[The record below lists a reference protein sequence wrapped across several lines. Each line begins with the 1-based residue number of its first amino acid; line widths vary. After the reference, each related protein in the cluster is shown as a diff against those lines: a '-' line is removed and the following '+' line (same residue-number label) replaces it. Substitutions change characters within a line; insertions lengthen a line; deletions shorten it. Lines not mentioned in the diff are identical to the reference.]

1 MSSHLPTDIDAEFFI
16 DGAYT
21 NTYSSIDLGARIR
34 GNDSIRITRGLVDQ
48 QSAFSSTSCSFTLNM
63 TDGLFSTKNPYSPLY
78 GKFGRNVRARLGVKT
93 SSTWDEYLRMPDF
106 DINTPT
112 TGNIMYTVDKNTL
125 DVVGDIDIRFEIT
138 PDYTRYRRQNIA
150 SKWNIT
156 GNQRLWM
163 VETREDGTMALA
175 TSPDGTLTNALTN
188 VSTVII
194 AENST
199 RVAYRVTLDVNDGA
213 GNRVYRWY
221 TSDSISGTWTQVA
234 TTTTAGV
241 TTILGGTAN
250 VEVGSAN
257 GGQGPFTPASR
268 QFAGKIHAFELRDG
282 INGTLVADFKPS
294 GRGVGQVS
302 WTDTC
307 ATPNVWLYTG
317 SNIRLGSDRIRFTG
331 ELSALPQDWD
341 LTGTDRWVNVTA
353 QHASARYSSSRGVLG
368 SAIYRNYRNY
378 PLLYGYWTCED
389 QAGATSAGNAVTSG
403 SAGDITSCVFGSTS
417 GLDGT
422 SGALTLSSAPDVSAA
437 KFRASIP
444 SVSSGASTVLF
455 YFKMDSLPATDQTL
469 VTFGNYQG
477 TTHHWRITISN
488 IAYSFKSYGYDG
500 TLLYDSGGFALVT
513 ASPQDQWIGMQLSL
527 AQEGANVR
535 FQSSWHAVGSS
546 TFYTHTV
553 GGTTYAG
560 TLGKGFLDATF
571 ATPDSTFAG
580 MQIAHVIIS
589 GNSDLNLVSSRFRDA
604 SKGYS
609 GETAGNRMKR
619 VCLVEEGIPFD
630 WHGDL
635 DNTLPCGSQGTGT
648 VNDIMVAAAG
658 VDGGLLGDGRDT
670 HGYRYATRRYLGNR
684 KALSLSYDAE
694 QLAATPKPVLDDR
707 YTVNDFTAN
716 RPSGSFARYVAD
728 DGRPLNVS
736 NPDDTPAGVGRYER
750 SGSFSAASDSQL
762 AVLAQAQVAIGTW
775 DEFRIPGIAVGLHRS
790 QIYGTATSL
799 QSVVAADFGTPVT
812 LTGLT
817 NKPLPPD
824 DLRML
829 TFGYT
834 ETISNFLWDWVANT
848 VPQGPYTVQSIG
860 DYALGD
866 IRLDAD
872 YGQIK
877 LYGAHS
883 SGATSLLLR
892 VDVTPE
898 VTNGCR
904 LIDTAGY
911 AAEFPASLKLGGEQV
926 TMTACTTA
934 TSTVPT
940 TLDGTFESGV
950 AGFTPTSCTLAQSA
964 VFAFAGTKSALL
976 TVVGSPALAYWRPAT
991 GLAVVAGASYT
1002 FSEQVRSVAALTNV
1016 RAAIDWF
1023 DVNGAYLSTS
1033 DSGGALA
1040 SGAWEARS
1048 VTDVAPAGAVTAKMG
1063 PTLLS
1068 SPATGSLLYTDA
1080 WSFTS
1085 NTYNWQTA
1093 TVTRAVNGVAK
1104 AQADGEEVSLWQS
1117 TILGMQ

>member
-1 MSSHLPTDIDAEFFI
+1 MSSHLPTDIEAEFFI
-16 DGAYT
+16 DGDYVS
-21 NTYSSIDLGARIR
+21 TYGAVDLSSRVR
-34 GNDSIRITRGLVDQ
+34 GNDSIRITRGFSDQ
-48 QSAFSSTSCSFTLNM
+48 QSAFSPTSCSFTLNM
-63 TDGLFSTKNPYSPLY
+63 ADGLFSTKNPYSPLY
-78 GKFGRNVRARLGVKT
+78 GKFGRNVRTRLGVKT

-106 DINTPT
+106 DIST
-112 TGNIMYTVDKNTL
+112 TTSNVMYTADKNTL

-138 PDYTRYRRQNIA
+138 PDYTRYRRQNIV

-163 VETREDGTMALA
+163 VDLREDGTLSLA

-188 VSTVII
+188 VTSVAI
-194 AENST
+194 AEASA
-199 RVAYRVTLDVNDGA
+199 RVAYRVTLDVNDGS

-221 TSDSISGTWTQVA
+221 TSTSIAGTWTQIA

-241 TTILGGTAN
+241 TSILGGTAN
-250 VEVGSAN
+250 VEIGSAN
-257 GGQGPFTPASR
+257 VAVGPFAASR
-268 QFAGKIHAFELRDG
+268 QFAGKIHAVEIRDG
-282 INGTLVADFKPS
+282 INGTLVADFKPA
-294 GRGVGQVS
+294 GKGVGQVG

-307 ATPNVWLYTG
+307 ATPNTWINSG
-317 SNIRLGSDRIRFTG
+317 SNIRNGSDRIRFTG

-341 LTGTDRWVNVTA
+341 LTGTDRWVSVTA
-353 QHASARYSSSRGVLG
+353 QHASARFSSSRGVLG

-389 QAGATSAGNAVTSG
+389 QSGATSAGNAVTGG
-403 SAGDITSCVFGSTS
+403 SAGDITSCTFGSTT

-422 SGALTLSSAPDVSAA
+422 AGVLTLSSAPDVSAA

-444 SVSSGASTVLF
+444 AVSSGASTFLF
-455 YFKMDSLPATDQTL
+455 YFKMDSLPVADQTL
-469 VTFGNYQG
+469 VTIGNYQG
-477 TTHHWRITISN
+477 TTHHWRITVSN
-488 IAYSFKSYGYDG
+488 IAFSFKSYGYDG
-500 TLLYDSGGFALVT
+500 TLLYDSGGLALGST
-513 ASPQDQWIGMQLSL
+513 SPLDQWIGMQLSL

-546 TFYTHTV
+546 TFFTHVV

-571 ATPDSTFAG
+571 ATPDASFAG
-580 MQIAHVIIS
+580 TQIAHVIIS
-589 GNSDLNLVSSRFRDA
+589 GNSDLNLVSYRFADA

-619 VCLVEEGIPFD
+619 ICIDEEGIPFD
-630 WHGDL
+630 WNGDL
-635 DNTLPCGSQGTGT
+635 ASTMTCGPQGTGT
-648 VNDIMVAAAG
+648 VSDILTTAAT

-670 HGYRYATRRYLGNR
+670 HGYRYVTRRFLGNR
-684 KALSLSYDAE
+684 KALSLSYDDE
-694 QLAATPKPVLDDR
+694 QLSATPKPVLDDR

-728 DGRPLNVS
+728 DGRPLNVA

-762 AVLAQAQVAIGTW
+762 ATLAQAQVAIGTW
-775 DEFRIPGIAVGLHRS
+775 DEFRIPNVAVSLHRS
-790 QIYGTATSL
+790 QIYATSGSL
-799 QSVVAADFGTPVT
+799 ESVIGSDFGSPLTLAE
-812 LTGLT
+812 LTG
-817 NKPLPPD
+817 KPLAPD
-824 DLRML
+824 DLAML

-872 YGQIK
+872 YGQIT
-877 LYGAHS
+877 LYGDHS

-892 VDVTPE
+892 VDVTPA
-898 VTNGCR
+898 VTNGCL

-911 AAEFPASLKLGGEQV
+911 AAEFPVDLKLGGERV

-934 TSTVPT
+934 TTTVPT
-940 TLDGTFESGV
+940 TLDGTFETGV
-950 AGFTPTSCTLAQSA
+950 SGFTATNCTLAQSA

-976 TVVGSPALAYWRPAT
+976 TVTGSPALAYWRPTT
-991 GLAVVAGASYT
+991 GLPVTEGATYT
-1002 FSEQVRSVAALTNV
+1002 FSQQVRSTAALTNV

-1023 DVNGAYLSTS
+1023 DENGAYISTS
-1033 DSGGALA
+1033 DSGGSLA
-1040 SGAWEARS
+1040 SGAWTARS
-1048 VTDVAPAGAVTAKMG
+1048 VTDVAPTGAVTAKMG

-1068 SPATGSLLYTDA
+1068 SPSTGSLLYVDS

-1085 NTYNWQTA
+1085 STYNWQTA
-1093 TVTRAVNGVAK
+1093 TVARAVNTVAK
-1104 AQADGEEVSLWQS
+1104 AQTDGTEVSLWQS